1 MNALLYTMHSM
12 DTLAKRIAMA
22 RKEASL
28 SQSELARRVGVSS
41 QTVNRWERADLAP
54 DNRKAVRPSR
64 ESIISLAA
72 ALNKSVQW
80 LLSGHAPSIYS
91 PEYIESKWGRE
102 VAYCDPRQAIREV
115 LPDES
120 KPVLISKFAAGPR
133 AFYFE
138 VVDHSLEPMFPVG
151 SLLVMDPD
159 KKPSPGA
166 TVLAAYG
173 HEPEPVIGRLTF
185 SAGPGQQI
193 TIVTPCNT
201 AWAPARSDIA
211 PIKIIACMTEATISA

>member
-1 MNALLYTMHSM
+1 MSAVVYTMHAM
-12 DTLAKRIAMA
+12 DTLAKRIAKA
-22 RKEASL
+22 REAAKL

-41 QTVNRWERADLAP
+41 QTVNRWERADLLP

-64 ESIISLAA
+64 ESIIALSK
-72 ALNKSVQW
+72 ALNTSVQY

-91 PEYIESKWGRE
+91 PDYVESRWGRE
-102 VAYCDPRQAIREV
+102 VAYCDPNTAIHQIV
-115 LPDES
+115 PDES
-120 KPVLISKFAAGPR
+120 RPVLISKFQSGPR
-133 AFYFE
+133 SFYFE
-138 VVDHSLEPMFPVG
+138 VVDESLSPMFPVG